1 MSCICMMGNF
11 LLSGCLAFLLLRVI
25 IGGEEGGIQTSAD
38 PYLMQQ
44 LLKLDRSSQA
54 LCMSPAP
61 TDQCGK
67 TTLQVLKITFE
78 L

>member
-1 MSCICMMGNF
+1 MYLYDGK
-11 LLSGCLAFLLLRVI
+11 LSAVRLFGISVCC

>member
-1 MSCICMMGNF
+1 MYLYDGK
-11 LLSGCLAFLLLRVI
+11 LSAVRLFGISVAACHYRR
-25 IGGEEGGIQTSAD
+25 GGGGIQTSAD
-38 PYLMQQ
+38 PNLMQQ

>member
-1 MSCICMMGNF
+1 MYLYDGK
-11 LLSGCLAFLLLRVI
+11 LSAVI
-25 IGGEEGGIQTSAD
+25 IGGEEGGIRTSAD

-54 LCMSPAP
+54 FCMSPAP

-67 TTLQVLKITFE
+67 TTLKVLKITFE